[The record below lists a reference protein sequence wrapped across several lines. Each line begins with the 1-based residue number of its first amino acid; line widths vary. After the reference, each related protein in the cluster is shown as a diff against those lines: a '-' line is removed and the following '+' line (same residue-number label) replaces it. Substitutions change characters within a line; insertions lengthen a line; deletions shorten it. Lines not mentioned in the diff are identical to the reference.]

1 MNRFL
6 TRQGWLV
13 LMMVLAVAGLV
24 VFIFFLIKKDEVVE
38 PIVTEEVPVVIE
50 ESSLDGKYCFS
61 RTQVA
66 TETEPYSVSE
76 KITLIISN
84 NIVTGTKTG
93 TQAGPDMTNG
103 YEGTLE
109 GTKESDKL
117 HLTYSYT
124 IEGSQNKEKE
134 IYLFSPEE
142 LKKERYVL
150 KEEGGILVPDLTS
163 EVKIIN
169 YTKDNCGQ

>member
-24 VFIFFLIKKDEVVE
+24 VFIFFLIKKDEVAGPVA
-38 PIVTEEVPVVIE
+38 IEEVPVVE
-50 ESSLDGKYCFS
+50 EPSLDGKYCFS

-93 TQAGPDMTNG
+93 TQAGLDMTNG

-117 HLTYSYT
+117 QLTYSYT